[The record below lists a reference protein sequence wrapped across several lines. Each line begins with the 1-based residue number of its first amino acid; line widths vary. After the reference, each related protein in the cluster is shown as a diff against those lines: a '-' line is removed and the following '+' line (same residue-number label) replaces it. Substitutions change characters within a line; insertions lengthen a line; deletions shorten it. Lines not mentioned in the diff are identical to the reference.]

1 MNIWEIII
9 IVLVILNLKWI
20 FFLFFLPFAWIDGH
34 RGNSIAGKWMASP
47 YLLMEKMTRGGLSRW
62 MIIDVGRIPSVSVRR
77 SFYRLLGAAIGSHA
91 VIHYGSEIRCPKRLE
106 IGKGSIVGDNAIL
119 DARCGLV
126 IGRHV
131 NISSN
136 VSIYTLQHDYRDRKF
151 HCNVEQRRMK
161 VEIGDRVWL
170 GANVIVLPGVTIGEG
185 AVCCAGAVIA
195 KDVPPFSVMAGIPA
209 QQIRE
214 RPRDIDYEFKGK
226 SCWFY

>member
-1 MNIWEIII
+1 
-9 IVLVILNLKWI
+9 
-20 FFLFFLPFAWIDGH
+20 
-34 RGNSIAGKWMASP
+34 
-47 YLLMEKMTRGGLSRW
+47 MTRGGLSRW

-77 SFYRLLGAAIGSHA
+77 SLYRLLGAVIGSHA

>member
-209 QQIRE
+209 QQVRE

>member
-77 SFYRLLGAAIGSHA
+77 SLYRLLGAVIGSHA

-209 QQIRE
+209 QQVRE

>member
-77 SFYRLLGAAIGSHA
+77 SLYRLLGAVIGSHA